1 MREFFYDEC
10 CKRFI
15 HGGNGNEK
23 NENLRCRLLFAALVR
38 LRGKTIKDPLNYQI
52 EPFSYQNQDGK
63 TVSLKSLKGHVW
75 IADFMFTNC
84 NTVCPP
90 MTAHMTELQK
100 KLKAENLDV
109 RIVSFSVDPEK
120 DTPKQLKAFASKY
133 PLSLRNW
140 DFLTGYSQK
149 DIEDFALNSFKS
161 IVKKPEGEDQVIHQ
175 TSFYLVGPD
184 GKVLKDYDGVQKVPY
199 DDILS
204 DVRAAEELK

>member
-1 MREFFYDEC
+1 MKIMKSFAAVFC
-10 CKRFI
+10 
-15 HGGNGNEK
+15 
-23 NENLRCRLLFAALVR
+23 LLFLCACG
-38 LRGKTIKDPLNYQI
+38 GKTIKDPLNYQI

-63 TVSLKSLKGHVW
+63 TVSLKSLKGKVW
-75 IADFMFTNC
+75 IADFVFTNC
-84 NTVCPP
+84 KTVCPP

-109 RIVSFSVDPEK
+109 RIVSFSVDPEN

-149 DIEDFALNSFKS
+149 DIEDFALNSFKA
-161 IVKKPEGEDQVIHQ
+161 IVKKPEGEDQVIHK
-175 TSFYLVGPD
+175 TSFYLVGPE

-204 DVRAAEELK
+204 DVKAAEELK

>member
-1 MREFFYDEC
+1 MMNAVSVLSM
-10 CKRFI
+10 
-15 HGGNGNEK
+15 GGMEMK
-23 NENLRCRLLFAALVR
+23 KMKSFAAVICL
-38 LRGKTIKDPLNYQI
+38 LLLCACGGKTIKDPLNYQI
-52 EPFSYQNQDGK
+52 EPFSYQNQDRK

-84 NTVCPP
+84 NSVCPP

-100 KLKAENLDV
+100 RLKAENLDV
-109 RIVSFSVDPEK
+109 RIVSFSVDPEN

-149 DIEDFALNSFKS
+149 DIEDFALNSFKA
-161 IVKKPEGEDQVIHQ
+161 IVNKPKGEDQVIHK

-204 DVRAAEELK
+204 DVKAAEELK